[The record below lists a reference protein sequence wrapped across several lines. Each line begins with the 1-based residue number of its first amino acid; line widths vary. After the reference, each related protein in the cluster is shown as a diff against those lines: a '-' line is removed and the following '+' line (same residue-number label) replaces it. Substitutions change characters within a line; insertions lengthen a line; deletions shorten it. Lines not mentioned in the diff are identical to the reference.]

1 MKEQLESFGVIV
13 IKTGGLA
20 LLVVYPLIP
29 LLLLY
34 AGLQVVGRSLWSSG
48 TRRKRKAFLQQI
60 LDAPRKPGDE
70 YYREIARQLK

>member
-13 IKTGGLA
+13 VKTGGLA

-34 AGLQVVGRSLWSSG
+34 AGLQAAGRSLWSSG
-48 TRRKRKAFLQQI
+48 TRRKQQEFFQKI
-60 LDAPRKPGDE
+60 LDAPEKPGDE
-70 YYREIARQLK
+70 YYREIARRLK